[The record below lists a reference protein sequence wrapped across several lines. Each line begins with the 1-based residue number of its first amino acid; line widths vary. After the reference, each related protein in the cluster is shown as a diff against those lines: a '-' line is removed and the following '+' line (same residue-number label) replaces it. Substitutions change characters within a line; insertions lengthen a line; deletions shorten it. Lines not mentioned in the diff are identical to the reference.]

1 MITRDRM
8 LLRDMWHLR
17 GQLLATALVVM
28 CGVAS
33 FLSMRCTYDSLRIA
47 QAEYYQAYRF
57 ANVFAQ
63 LKRAPQ
69 SLARQ
74 ISEIGGVAGVST
86 RVVMGVTLNVPGLDE
101 PASGRLVSIP
111 DKTAGAERA
120 PIINDLHLTQG
131 RYVEPGQPGEVIA
144 SKAFAV
150 ANHLELGN
158 TLGAVI
164 NGRWQQLTIV
174 GIALSP
180 EYIYEAGGGTIFPD
194 NRRFGVLWMGETALA
209 AAFNMEGAFN
219 DVALTLSAGAVEAD
233 VIASLDL
240 LLARYGG
247 LGAYGREEQLSH
259 RFISDEIAQNR
270 VSSTYLPA
278 IFLGVA
284 AFLLHI
290 VLSRLLTLQRTQIGL
305 LKAFGYRNVT
315 VGLHYLRLAAATV
328 LTGVALGAAGGLYL
342 GAQLTALYQDY
353 YRFPTLPFAV
363 TPEVVVIGIAVS
375 LLAASAGALS
385 AVRRA
390 IALPPAVAMRPEPP
404 PTYHASVLERSGLH
418 RLLPASGRMILR
430 HLLRRRWNSA
440 LSAFGIACA
449 AGILVVG
456 GWLLASITQLMEMQF
471 EEVQREDVIILFNEP
486 ASASA
491 RYEVGRLPGVLYAES
506 FRSVP
511 VRFRNGHRS
520 KRGEITGIETNS
532 RLRRLVDAQARA
544 VALPPEGLVLSS
556 KLAEILAV
564 GVGDTVRV
572 EVMEGAR
579 PVREIPVS
587 ALVDELI
594 GLGAYM
600 EIAALNRVMREGS
613 SLSGAYLAVDERQS
627 DDLYATLKALPAVAG
642 VAFRKA
648 LLTSFQEIL
657 DRSMVTATIINIIF
671 ACIIAFGV
679 VYNGAR
685 IALSERGNELAS
697 LRVLGFTRR
706 EVSVILLGEQAV
718 LTLAA
723 IPLGFSFG
731 IFLSWLLSLKF
742 DTEFY
747 RMPLLFNPGIFGLS
761 LSVIV
766 VAAAISGTLVARR
779 VNRLDL
785 IAVLKTRE

>member
-1 MITRDRM
+1 VKTRNRMIM
-8 LLRDMWHLR
+8 RDMWHLR
-17 GQLLATALVVM
+17 GQLVATALVVM

-33 FLSMRCTYDSLRIA
+33 FVSMRCTYDSLRIA
-47 QAEYYQAYRF
+47 QAGYYQGYRF
-57 ANVFAQ
+57 ANVFVQ
-63 LKRAPQ
+63 LKRAPL
-69 SLARQ
+69 SLTRQ
-74 ISEIGGVAGVST
+74 ISEIEGVSGVRA
-86 RVVMGVTLNVPGLDE
+86 RVVMGVTLDVPGLEE

-111 DKTAGAERA
+111 ERRR
-120 PIINDLHLTQG
+120 PMINDLFLTRG
-131 RYVEPGQPGEVIA
+131 RYVEPERPDEVIA
-144 SKAFAV
+144 SKAFAS
-150 ANHLELGN
+150 ANQLQLGD

-209 AAFNMEGAFN
+209 TAFNMEGAFN
-219 DVALTLSAGAVEAD
+219 DVALTLSADAMEAE
-233 VIASLDL
+233 VIARLDNI
-240 LLARYGG
+240 LARYGG

-290 VLSRLLTLQRTQIGL
+290 VLSRLVALQRTEIGL
-305 LKAFGYRNVT
+305 LKAFGYSNLD
-315 VGLHYLRLAAATV
+315 VGMHYLKLATITVLSGVATGAAA
-328 LTGVALGAAGGLYL
+328 GLYL

-363 TPEVVVIGIAVS
+363 TPQVIAIGIAVS
-375 LLAASAGALS
+375 LAAATAGALS

-390 IALPPAVAMRPEPP
+390 AALPPAVAMRPEPP
-404 PTYHASVLERSGLH
+404 ASYHASALERSGLH
-418 RLLPASGRMILR
+418 RLLPASGRMIVR

-440 LSAFGIACA
+440 MSTFGIACA
-449 AGILVVG
+449 AGILLVG
-456 GWLLASITQLMEMQF
+456 GYLLGSITLLMRTQF
-471 EEVQREDVIILFNEP
+471 EEIQREDVLIVYNEP

-491 RYEVGRLPGVLYAES
+491 RLEAGRLPGVLYAEP

-511 VRFRNGHRS
+511 VRFRNAQRT
-520 KRGEITGIETNS
+520 KRAEIVGIEQRS
-532 RLRRLVDAQARA
+532 RLRRLVDAAGRT
-544 VALPPEGLVLSS
+544 VNLPPDGLVLSR
-556 KLAEILAV
+556 KLAELLAV
-564 GVGDTVRV
+564 QTGDMLRV
-572 EVMEGAR
+572 EVLEGTR
-579 PVREIPVS
+579 PIRSIPVNG
-587 ALVDELI
+587 LVDDLV
-594 GLGAYM
+594 GLNAYM
-600 EIAALNRVMREGS
+600 DISALNRFMREGPS
-613 SLSGAYLAVDERQS
+613 VSGAYLAIDAQHAS
-627 DDLYATLKALPAVAG
+627 DLYITLKNLPAVGG
-642 VAFRKA
+642 VAFREA
-648 LLTSFQEIL
+648 LLESFQEIL
-657 DRSMVTATIINIIF
+657 DRSIVTATLINIIF

-706 EVSVILLGEQAV
+706 EIAAILLGEQAV

-731 IFLSWLLSLKF
+731 ILLSWLLSLKF

-747 RMPLLFNPGIFGLS
+747 RMPLIITSQTFGLS
-761 LSVIV
+761 LSVV
-766 VAAAISGTLVARR
+766 LVAAALSGALVARR
-779 VNRLDL
+779 LNRLDL